1 MVPDI
6 AEGDPRDEER
16 DLDQD
21 RIGELAAQQQKD
33 RVDLRRRAEETG
45 KKSIADGGC

>member
-6 AEGDPRDEER
+6 AEGDPGDEER

-21 RIGELAAQQQKD
+21 RIGELAAQQEED
-33 RVDLRRRAEETG
+33 RVDLRRETG
-45 KKSIADGGC
+45 KKSLADGGS